1 MHFTI
6 NDITIDLRKDRESF
20 TYNFK
25 ISILETFLVVS
36 KINIPLW
43 AASVNKIRL
52 YIALIRIGKLFKKN
66 FVLSLL

>member
-20 TYNFK
+20 RYNFK

-43 AASVNKIRL
+43 ATRL
-52 YIALIRIGKLFKKN
+52 KKSY
-66 FVLSLL
+66 FILL

>member
-20 TYNFK
+20 RYNFK

-43 AASVNKIRL
+43 QQDSKNHTL
-52 YIALIRIGKLFKKN
+52 YYSN
-66 FVLSLL
+66 

>member
-6 NDITIDLRKDRESF
+6 NDITIDLRIDRESF
-20 TYNFK
+20 KYNFK

-66 FVLSLL
+66 YVLSLL

>member
-20 TYNFK
+20 KYNFN

-43 AASVNKIRL
+43 PTRVHKIRL

-66 FVLSLL
+66 LGL